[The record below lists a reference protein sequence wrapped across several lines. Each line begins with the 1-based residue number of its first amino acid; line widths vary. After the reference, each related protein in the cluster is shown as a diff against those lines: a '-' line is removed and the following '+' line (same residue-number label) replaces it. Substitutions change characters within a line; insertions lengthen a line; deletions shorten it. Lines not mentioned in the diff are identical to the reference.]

1 MIEEIKTS
9 KKQKLQEEPLADYE
23 KSEEEI
29 AYLSSIYKE
38 DSEGSNET

>member
-9 KKQKLQEEPLADYE
+9 KKHKLEEEPLGDYE

-38 DSEGSNET
+38 DSEGSNRT